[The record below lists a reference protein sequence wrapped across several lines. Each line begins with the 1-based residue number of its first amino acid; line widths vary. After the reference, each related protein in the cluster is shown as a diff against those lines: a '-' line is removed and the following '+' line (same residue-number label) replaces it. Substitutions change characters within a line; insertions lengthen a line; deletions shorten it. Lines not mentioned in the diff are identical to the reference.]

1 MDDDIRKEVDNLR
14 TLIEKQETSLSRFTT
29 ERRRALN
36 RLHKLGLPWPM
47 IAREVGVT
55 TQTAM
60 RWAGKFARRRRR
72 PTQHTREEHT

>member
-1 MDDDIRKEVDNLR
+1 MDDDIREEVDNLR
-14 TLIEKQETSLSRFTT
+14 TLIDRQETSLSRFIT

-60 RWAGKFARRRRR
+60 RWAGKFVRRDRYRGK
-72 PTQHTREEHT
+72 EAEK

>member
-1 MDDDIRKEVDNLR
+1 MDEDIREEVDSLR
-14 TLIEKQETSLSRFTT
+14 ALIEKQELSLSRFIT

-36 RLHKLGLPWPM
+36 RIHKLGLPWPR

-60 RWAGKFARRRRR
+60 RWAGKFERR
-72 PTQHTREEHT
+72 PRKGVND

>member
-14 TLIEKQETSLSRFTT
+14 TLIEKQEASLSRFIT

-47 IAREVGVT
+47 IAREVGGT

-60 RWAGKFARRRRR
+60 RWAGKFSRRR
-72 PTQHTREEHT
+72 

>member
-14 TLIEKQETSLSRFTT
+14 TLIERQETSLSRFIT

-36 RLHKLGLPWPM
+36 RLHKMGLPWPM

-60 RWAGKFARRRRR
+60 RWAGKFVRRNRA
-72 PTQHTREEHT
+72 QKGGGK

>member
-14 TLIEKQETSLSRFTT
+14 TLIERQETSLSRFIT

-47 IAREVGVT
+47 IACEVGVT

-60 RWAGKFARRRRR
+60 RWAGKFVRRDRYRGKGA
-72 PTQHTREEHT
+72 EK

>member
-14 TLIEKQETSLSRFTT
+14 TLIERQETSLSRFIT

-60 RWAGKFARRRRR
+60 RWAGKFVRHDRYRGKEVGR
-72 PTQHTREEHT
+72 

>member
-1 MDDDIRKEVDNLR
+1 MDDDIREEVDSLR

-36 RLHKLGLPWPM
+36 RLHKMGVPWPM
-47 IAREVGVT
+47 IAREVGVS

-60 RWAGKFARRRRR
+60 RWAGKFERRRRKGVDPR
-72 PTQHTREEHT
+72 

>member
-1 MDDDIRKEVDNLR
+1 MDDDIREEVDSLR
-14 TLIEKQETSLSRFTT
+14 TLIKKHDTSLSRFTT

-36 RLHKLGLPWPM
+36 RLHKMGIPWPM

-60 RWAGKFARRRRR
+60 RWAGKFERR
-72 PTQHTREEHT
+72 PRKEVKGR

>member
-1 MDDDIRKEVDNLR
+1 MDDDIRKEVDSLR
-14 TLIEKQETSLSRFTT
+14 TLIEGQETSLSRFIT

-36 RLHKLGLPWPM
+36 RLHKMGLPWPM

-60 RWAGKFARRRRR
+60 RWAGKFVRRDRSRG
-72 PTQHTREEHT
+72 EEVVK

>member
-1 MDDDIRKEVDNLR
+1 MDDDIRKEVDSLR
-14 TLIEKQETSLSRFTT
+14 TLIEKQETSLSRFVT

-36 RLHKLGLPWPM
+36 RLHKMGLPWPM

-60 RWAGKFARRRRR
+60 RWAGKFVRCNRA
-72 PTQHTREEHT
+72 QGGGKK

>member
-1 MDDDIRKEVDNLR
+1 MDDDICKEVDNLR
-14 TLIEKQETSLSRFTT
+14 NLIDKQETSLSRFVT

-36 RLHKLGLPWPM
+36 RLHKMGLPWPM

-60 RWAGKFARRRRR
+60 RWAGKFVRRNRA
-72 PTQHTREEHT
+72 QEGGKK

>member
-14 TLIEKQETSLSRFTT
+14 TLIEKQETSLSRFVT

-36 RLHKLGLPWPM
+36 RLHKMGLPWPM

-60 RWAGKFARRRRR
+60 RWAGKFERRRRKGAS
-72 PTQHTREEHT
+72 TQ

>member
-14 TLIEKQETSLSRFTT
+14 TLIERQETSLSRFIT

-36 RLHKLGLPWPM
+36 RLHKMGLPWPM

-60 RWAGKFARRRRR
+60 RWAGKFVRRNLA
-72 PTQHTREEHT
+72 QGGGKQ

>member
-1 MDDDIRKEVDNLR
+1 MDEDIREEVDTLR
-14 TLIEKQETSLSRFTT
+14 ALIKKQEMSLSRFTT

-60 RWAGKFARRRRR
+60 RWAGKFERR
-72 PTQHTREEHT
+72 PRKGVND

>member
-14 TLIEKQETSLSRFTT
+14 ILIEKQETNLSRFVT

-60 RWAGKFARRRRR
+60 RWAGKFVRRR
-72 PTQHTREEHT
+72 

>member
-1 MDDDIRKEVDNLR
+1 MDDDILKEVDNLR
-14 TLIEKQETSLSRFTT
+14 ALIKKQETSLYRFFT

-36 RLHKLGLPWPM
+36 RLHKMGLPWPM

-60 RWAGKFARRRRR
+60 RWAGKFVRRDRYRG
-72 PTQHTREEHT
+72 EEAEK

>member
-1 MDDDIRKEVDNLR
+1 MDDDIREEVDNLR
-14 TLIEKQETSLSRFTT
+14 TLIEKQETSLSRFNT

-60 RWAGKFARRRRR
+60 RWAGKFERHRRKGVGG
-72 PTQHTREEHT
+72 

>member
-1 MDDDIRKEVDNLR
+1 MDDDIREEVDNLR
-14 TLIEKQETSLSRFTT
+14 TLIKKQETSLSRFIT
-29 ERRRALN
+29 ERHRALN

-60 RWAGKFARRRRR
+60 RWAGRFERR
-72 PTQHTREEHT
+72 PRKEVKGR

>member
-1 MDDDIRKEVDNLR
+1 MDEDIRKEVDNLR
-14 TLIEKQETSLSRFTT
+14 TMIRKQEASLSRFTA

-60 RWAGKFARRRRR
+60 RWAGEFVRRHR
-72 PTQHTREEHT
+72 

>member
-1 MDDDIRKEVDNLR
+1 MDDDIRREVDNLR
-14 TLIEKQETSLSRFTT
+14 TLIERQETSLSRFVT

-60 RWAGKFARRRRR
+60 RWAGKFVRRDRAQERGR
-72 PTQHTREEHT
+72 K

>member
-1 MDDDIRKEVDNLR
+1 MDEDICKEVDNLR
-14 TLIEKQETSLSRFTT
+14 AMIEKQETSLSRFTT

-36 RLHKLGLPWPM
+36 RLHKQGLPWPM

-60 RWAGKFARRRRR
+60 RWAGKFERRHRKGVSGR
-72 PTQHTREEHT
+72 

>member
-1 MDDDIRKEVDNLR
+1 MDDDIREEVDSLQ
-14 TLIEKQETSLSRFTT
+14 TLIKKQETSSSRFIS

-60 RWAGKFARRRRR
+60 RWAGKFERR
-72 PTQHTREEHT
+72 PRKEVKGR